1 MLYFGHVEHDKFGS
15 IRQQIW
21 MILHFPLHVA
31 ILLTEE
37 GSSFLILSRVISHI
51 VSFWGTLYPLQNSL
65 DWDAFFSEYDSV
77 DQVVESIS
85 GDLQQLFH
93 VTFRDQDAL
102 LTLYNYTRDITA
114 IQNIGHPFN
123 TTEWQVEASSA
134 IDQLWKGMENAVYL
148 SFGVDGLVT
157 RDHRP
162 PPVEVASSPQR
173 IMEAVFLYFFFA
185 AGGLLFVLSL
195 MMIVAKKTHTKDMWL
210 SVGIKVLIGILLLV
224 PLTAN
229 WISTEASEAFYLSP
243 WTTVVVMF
251 GYLTGKLRAI
261 PMCEWRLINCFSVAI
276 ADHLIS
282 LFYHRRRPRAA
293 S

>member
-1 MLYFGHVEHDKFGS
+1 MLYFGHAEHDKFGS

-51 VSFWGTLYPLQNSL
+51 ISYWDTLYPLQNSV
-65 DWDAFFSEYDSV
+65 DWNNFFSQYDSV
-77 DQVVESIS
+77 DGVVGSIT

-93 VTFRDQDAL
+93 VTFRDQEAL
-102 LTLYNYTRDITA
+102 LTMYNYTRDITA

-123 TTEWQVEASSA
+123 TTEWQVEASVV
-134 IDQLWKGMENAVYL
+134 IDQLWKGMEDAVYS

-157 RDHRP
+157 QDHRP
-162 PPVEVASSPQR
+162 PPVEAASSPQH

-195 MMIVAKKTHTKDMWL
+195 MTIFAKKIPTKDMWL
-210 SVGIKVLIGILLLV
+210 SVGIKVLIGFLLLV

-229 WISTEASEAFYLSP
+229 WISTDASEAFYLSP

-251 GYLTGKLRAI
+251 GYLTGK
-261 PMCEWRLINCFSVAI
+261 ST
-276 ADHLIS
+276 
-282 LFYHRRRPRAA
+282 
-293 S
+293 

>member
-1 MLYFGHVEHDKFGS
+1 MEVRYADQWQYLIFMLYFGHAEHDKFGS

-65 DWDAFFSEYDSV
+65 DWDEFFSEYDSV

-93 VTFRDQDAL
+93 VTFRDQDTL
-102 LTLYNYTRDITA
+102 LTLYNYTRDFTA
-114 IQNIGHPFN
+114 IQAIGHPFN
-123 TTEWQVEASSA
+123 TTEWQVEASGV

-157 RDHRP
+157 RDHHP
-162 PPVEVASSPQR
+162 PPVEIASSPQR
-173 IMEAVFLYFFFA
+173 IMEVVFLYFFFA

-195 MMIVAKKTHTKDMWL
+195 MTIAAKKTHTKDMWL
-210 SVGIKVLIGILLLV
+210 SVGVKVLIGILLLV

-251 GYLTGKLRAI
+251 GYLTGKSRV
-261 PMCEWRLINCFSVAI
+261 N
-276 ADHLIS
+276 
-282 LFYHRRRPRAA
+282 PRANGD
-293 S
+293 